1 MSAGQVSLLIYT
13 TISLLAAGTFFV
25 VTLTTGDYTWV
36 ARGGGTG
43 WIFML
48 SMIVFMPTVTPW
60 VKKRLQ

>member
-1 MSAGQVSLLIYT
+1 MSAGQVSVLIYT

-36 ARGGGTG
+36 ARGGGTA
-43 WIFML
+43 WVFML

-60 VKKRLQ
+60 VKKRMP